1 MCAKVFLPVLIA
13 LLAYLSCALAFRQQ
27 VVGVEGRL
35 MCGSQPLNNT
45 QVKLW
50 SKNKLGTDDQLAH
63 TKTDNHGNFKLDGGV
78 GSLLP
83 LNVHLK
89 FYHDCNDGIKPCQ
102 RKVDLGVPNEYVERA
117 DKVNKYFPAGTMNME
132 FVFPDEER
140 SCIN

>member
-1 MCAKVFLPVLIA
+1 MFPKVFLPVLIA
-13 LLAYLSCALAFRQQ
+13 LLAYVSCALAFRQQ

-89 FYHDCNDGIKPCQ
+89 

-117 DKVNKYFPAGTMNME
+117 DKVSKYFPAGTMNME